1 MIDTPQGPIHLH
13 INNINTN
20 TNVNAMGSA
29 YSSKSRM
36 VALILCIFF
45 GFFGVHRFYLGKVP
59 TGILYFL
66 TFGLFCVGWL

>member
-1 MIDTPQGPIHLH
+1 
-13 INNINTN
+13 
-20 TNVNAMGSA
+20 MGSA

-66 TFGLFCVGWL
+66 TFGLFCVG